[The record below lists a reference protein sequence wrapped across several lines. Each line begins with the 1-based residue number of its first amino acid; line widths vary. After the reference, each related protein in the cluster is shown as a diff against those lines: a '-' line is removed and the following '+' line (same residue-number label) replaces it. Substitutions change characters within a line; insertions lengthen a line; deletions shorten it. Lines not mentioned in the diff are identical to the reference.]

1 MATPSRLAR
10 PREPDETH
18 QRPRKRRQQVGG
30 PTDAENVP
38 AQEALRPTAEERQ
51 CAERIIDMMK
61 NAAPKISAANRAKP
75 NIIACCLAIHCKE
88 KFMSEKDAKRQFG
101 VGPSTDLHAVWLDDV
116 LQKLFA
122 QEPTAV
128 TVASGVFGPQR
139 GAAGAP
145 TALALPLVVALP
157 AAPPA
162 APLAAATAEQEDEE
176 EDTEEEED
184 DDDDRWR
191 GADGLAAQLQGMGPS
206 VEDWLLDFIDDAL
219 DEQCRRPEELTVKDF
234 IRYLVEGVDEMS
246 SLSKESARLSKENS
260 DLVARERCELEVM
273 REEVQRRL
281 EDQDDDFADHNVG
294 VDRWVI
300 ALETKHQLQLAEMR
314 GQVEAMRTTLLQAT
328 ASSPAPVLP
337 PSLASLAAASLR

>member
-18 QRPRKRRQQVGG
+18 QRPRKRQQQVGG

-61 NAAPKISAANRAKP
+61 NAAPKIGAANRAKP
-75 NIIACCLAIHCKE
+75 NIIACCLAIHYKE

-145 TALALPLVVALP
+145 TAPSFPLVVAPP

-162 APLAAATAEQEDEE
+162 APLAAAATDATDEQEDEE
-176 EDTEEEED
+176 EDMEEEEDD

-191 GADGLAAQLQGMGPS
+191 GADGLAAQLQGIGPAG
-206 VEDWLLDFIDDAL
+206 EDWLQDFIDHAL
-219 DEQCRRPEELTVKDF
+219 DGQMPPPRGPDREGLHPLPRRLRRGRF
-234 IRYLVEGVDEMS
+234 RRYRGAQAGVEG
-246 SLSKESARLSKENS
+246 AR
-260 DLVARERCELEVM
+260 
-273 REEVQRRL
+273 
-281 EDQDDDFADHNVG
+281 
-294 VDRWVI
+294 
-300 ALETKHQLQLAEMR
+300 
-314 GQVEAMRTTLLQAT
+314 
-328 ASSPAPVLP
+328 
-337 PSLASLAAASLR
+337 